1 MSKLFPLNSQVHFN
15 SFMDML
21 WYGIMEADWVQTK
34 IEWIVMVAWAVW
46 TNWNKFS
53 VWGVKKSSQQVVY
66 GALDFLAKFQEC
78 GCAASGPS
86 TKTQTSWT
94 PPPHTRYKINV
105 DGVVFVAQKSAGIG
119 VIIRDSDGSVI
130 GACSK
135 KLRFPLGA
143 VEVEAKAI
151 EFGLQFAKDLLI
163 QDFILEVDSLMVF
176 NALSETSSPPSL
188 IAAMIYGSISTSHEF
203 RHVDFSHVQRQGN
216 CQPIFSLNML

>member
-1 MSKLFPLNSQVHFN
+1 
-15 SFMDML
+15 
-21 WYGIMEADWVQTK
+21 MEADWVQTK

-46 TNWNKFS
+46 TNWNKFR
-53 VWGVKKSSQQVVY
+53 VGGVKKSSQQVVY

-105 DGVVFVAQKSAGIG
+105 DSVVFVAQKSAGIG

-176 NALSETSSPPSL
+176 TALSETSSPPSL